1 LGGGRAV
8 FPLAGPLLLQSFLS
22 LIQSLGAWGTGFVLL
37 VAFGAGILR
46 GYTGFGFALAA
57 VPALTLLLD
66 PADMVPA
73 VTLITLLGGLQLVV
87 QVWRQADWR
96 SVWLLL
102 AGAVVGLPFGIV
114 MLRDLPPDLMR
125 AFIGLIVLIAVLL
138 LWRGVS
144 FSGAPSKRMR
154 LALGALSGLLN
165 GSTSM
170 GGPPV
175 IIFFLASPA
184 GAAVGRASLLVYF
197 FLLSWVTLGSAALG
211 GLLTFRVVLL
221 TVLMLPAMSL
231 GNWVGAHLF
240 TKTSA
245 STYRRVALVVL
256 AAVAAIAIARAAAG
270 LLG

>member
-1 LGGGRAV
+1 MLQ
-8 FPLAGPLLLQSFLS
+8 PLID
-22 LIQSLGAWGTGFVLL
+22 LIQSLGAWGTGFALL

-57 VPALTLLLD
+57 VPALTLILD

-73 VTLITLLGGLQLVV
+73 VTVITLVGGLQLVIK
-87 QVWRQADWR
+87 VWRQADWP

-102 AGAVVGLPFGIV
+102 AGAVIGLPPGV
-114 MLRDLPPDLMR
+114 AMLRFLPPDLMR
-125 AFIGLIVLIAVLL
+125 AFIGLTVLVAVLL
-138 LWRGVS
+138 LWRGFTIS
-144 FSGAPSKRMR
+144 EGPSKAMR

-175 IIFFLASPA
+175 IIYFLASPA

-211 GLLTFRVVLL
+211 GLLTIHVLL
-221 TVLMLPAMSL
+221 LSLLMLPAMSF
-231 GNWVGAHLF
+231 GNWVGAQLF
-240 TKTSA
+240 DKSTA
-245 STYRRVALVVL
+245 ATYRRVALIVL
-256 AAVAAIAIARAAAG
+256 AAVAAIAVARAAAG

>member
-1 LGGGRAV
+1 V
-8 FPLAGPLLLQSFLS
+8 PQTQFYHGPSLLQSFLD
-22 LIQSLGAWGTGFVLL
+22 LIHSLGPWGTGFLLL

-57 VPALTLLLD
+57 VPALTLILK

-73 VTLITLLGGLQLVV
+73 VTIITLLGGLQLVI
-87 QVWRQADWR
+87 QVWRQADWP

-102 AGAVVGLPFGIV
+102 AGAAVGLPFGVI

-125 AFIGLIVLIAVLL
+125 AFIGLTVLIAVLL
-138 LWRGVS
+138 LWRGFS
-144 FSGAPSKRMR
+144 FSDAPTKTVR
-154 LALGALSGLLN
+154 LALGVLSGLLN

-184 GAAVGRASLLVYF
+184 GAIVGRASLLVYF
-197 FLLSWVTLGSAALG
+197 FLLSWITLGTAAWG
-211 GLLTFRVVLL
+211 GLLTIHVLL
-221 TVLMLPAMSL
+221 LTALMLPAMSV

-240 TKTSA
+240 NKSSA
-245 STYRRVALVVL
+245 STYRQVALIVL
-256 AAVAAIAIARAAAG
+256 AVVAVIAITRAAIG
-270 LLG
+270 LIR

>member
-1 LGGGRAV
+1 V
-8 FPLAGPLLLQSFLS
+8 LQPFIA
-22 LIQSLGAWGTGFVLL
+22 LIQSLGAWGTGFALL

-57 VPALTLLLD
+57 VPALTLILD

-73 VTLITLLGGLQLVV
+73 VTVITLLGGLQLVIK
-87 QVWRQADWR
+87 VWPQADWP

-102 AGAVVGLPFGIV
+102 AGAVVGLFPGV
-114 MLRDLPPDLMR
+114 AMLRYLPPDLMR
-125 AFIGLIVLIAVLL
+125 AFIGLTVLVAVLL
-138 LWRGVS
+138 LWRGFTIS
-144 FSGAPSKRMR
+144 EEPSRAMR
-154 LALGALSGLLN
+154 LVLGMLSGLLN

-175 IIFFLASPA
+175 IIYFLASPA

-211 GLLTFRVVLL
+211 GLLTIRVLL
-221 TVLMLPAMSL
+221 LSLLLLPAMSL
-231 GNWVGAHLF
+231 GNWVGARLF
-240 TKTSA
+240 DKSTA
-245 STYRRVALVVL
+245 HTYRRVALIVLAVV
-256 AAVAAIAIARAAAG
+256 AAVAVARAGAG

>member
-1 LGGGRAV
+1 
-8 FPLAGPLLLQSFLS
+8 LLHPFTA
-22 LIQSLGAWGTGFVLL
+22 LIHSLGPWGTGFALL

-57 VPALTLLLD
+57 VPALTLILD

-73 VTLITLLGGLQLVV
+73 VTVITLLGGLQLVIK
-87 QVWRQADWR
+87 VWPQADWP

-102 AGAVVGLPFGIV
+102 AGAVIGLLPGV
-114 MLRDLPPDLMR
+114 AMLRFLPPDLMR
-125 AFIGLIVLIAVLL
+125 AFIGLTVLVAVLL
-138 LWRGVS
+138 LWRG
-144 FSGAPSKRMR
+144 FTIGAGSKAMR
-154 LALGALSGLLN
+154 FALGMLSGLLN

-175 IIFFLASPA
+175 IIYFLASPA

-211 GLLTFRVVLL
+211 GLLTIRVLL
-221 TVLMLPAMSL
+221 LSVLMLPAMSL

-240 TKTSA
+240 DRTSA
-245 STYRRVALVVL
+245 HTYRRVALFVL
-256 AAVAAIAIARAAAG
+256 AAVAAIAVLRAAAG

>member
-1 LGGGRAV
+1 M
-8 FPLAGPLLLQSFLS
+8 LQSFLD
-22 LIQSLGAWGTGFVLL
+22 LIHSLGPWGTAFLLL

-57 VPALTLLLD
+57 VPALTVILD

-87 QVWRQADWR
+87 KVWRQADWP

-102 AGAVVGLPFGIV
+102 AGAVLGLPFGVI
-114 MLRDLPPDLMR
+114 MLRDLPADLMR
-125 AFIGLIVLIAVLL
+125 AFIGLVVLAAVLL
-138 LWRGVS
+138 LWRGFS
-144 FSGAPSKRMR
+144 FSAAPTKATR
-154 LALGALSGLLN
+154 LALGVLSGLLN
-165 GSTSM
+165 SSTSM

-211 GLLTFRVVLL
+211 GLLTLQVLL
-221 TVLMLPAMSL
+221 LTILMLPAMSL

-240 TKTSA
+240 TRSTA
-245 STYRRVALVVL
+245 HTYRRVALIVL
-256 AAVAAIAIARAAAG
+256 ASVAAVAIARALAG
-270 LLG
+270 LVG